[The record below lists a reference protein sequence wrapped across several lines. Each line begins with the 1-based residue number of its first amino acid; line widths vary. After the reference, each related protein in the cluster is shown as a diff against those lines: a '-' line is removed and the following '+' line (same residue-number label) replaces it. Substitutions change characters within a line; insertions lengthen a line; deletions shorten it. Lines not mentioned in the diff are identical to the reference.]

1 MLNIECHKKR
11 EPKND
16 QNKMTQNG
24 YAHPEAVVSTQW
36 VEEHLDSPRVRILE
50 CNEDVMLYDTGHIP
64 KAGNIDWYEDLN
76 DETMRDVAEDKR
88 FAALMSRLG
97 ITRDTTVVFYG
108 DKYNW
113 WACYAFWVFSLFGH
127 PDLRI
132 MNGGREKWENEGRRV
147 EEDIPDFKPSDY
159 PIVERDD
166 SKHRAFF
173 QEVLQLSQKNGLIID
188 VRSAEEY
195 KGYLLHMP
203 DYPQEGSLRAGHI
216 VGAKHVL
223 WRNAVR
229 LDGTFKSVDKLREI
243 YFGEAQV
250 NPNEDVITYCRIGE
264 RSAHS
269 WFVLKYL
276 LGVESAKNYD
286 GSWAEWGN
294 MVRTPIAK
302 VE

>member
-1 MLNIECHKKR
+1 MIH
-11 EPKND
+11 
-16 QNKMTQNG
+16 NG
-24 YAHPEAVVSTQW
+24 YAHPEAVVSTEW
-36 VEEHLDSPRVRILE
+36 VEEHLDNPRVRILE

-76 DETMRDVAEDKR
+76 VETMRDVVDGER

-113 WACYAFWVFSLFGH
+113 WACYAFWVFALFEH
-127 PDLRI
+127 PDLKI
-132 MNGGREKWENEGRRV
+132 MNGGREKWENEGRRI
-147 EEDIPDFKPSDY
+147 EEDVPEFEATDY
-159 PIVERDD
+159 PIIERED

-173 QEVLQLSQKNGLIID
+173 YEVLQQSHNKGLIID

-203 DYPQEGSLRAGHI
+203 DYPQEGTLRAGHI
-216 VGAKHVL
+216 AGAKHVL
-223 WRNAVR
+223 WQKAVR
-229 LDGTFKSVDKLREI
+229 LDGTFKSADKLREI
-243 YFGEAQV
+243 YFDGVQV
-250 NPNEDVITYCRIGE
+250 NSSEDVITYCRIGE
-264 RSAHS
+264 RSAHT

-276 LGVESAKNYD
+276 LGVESVKNYD

-294 MVRTPIAK
+294 MVRAPIAK